1 MGLTEFLLTFALTI
15 VLTSLIVMGANWIK
29 KNKEKHPELY
39 ENRRFIGSIIYLILN
54 LGDLR

>member
-1 MGLTEFLLTFALTI
+1 MGLTEFVLTLALTI
-15 VLTSLIVMGANWIK
+15 VLTSLIVMGSNWIK

-39 ENRRFIGSIIYLILN
+39 KNRRFIGSVIYLMLN